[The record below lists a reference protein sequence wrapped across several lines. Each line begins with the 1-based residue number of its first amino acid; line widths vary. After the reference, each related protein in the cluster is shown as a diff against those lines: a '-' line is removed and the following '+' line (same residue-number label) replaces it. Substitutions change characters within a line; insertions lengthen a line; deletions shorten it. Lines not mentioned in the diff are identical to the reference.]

1 MLSSTVMV
9 RLAAV
14 NIPANTAFESFS
26 KFLKLKK
33 YSIGESNTTTGH
45 LVFKTSLGGFRY
57 ILYNGNYIF
66 SCDIIS
72 FDENRTRIK
81 LQGVFSCDA
90 EINLFESLFN
100 SSAKLGEKI
109 IKEFANNCDKQQV
122 DEKNDLDVMFV
133 QFFYLWL

>member
-1 MLSSTVMV
+1 MKRQLSFD
-9 RLAAV
+9 
-14 NIPANTAFESFS
+14 FEN
-26 KFLKLKK
+26 
-33 YSIGESNTTTGH
+33 EQ
-45 LVFKTSLGGFRY
+45 Y
-57 ILYNGNYIF
+57 ILKENGQIIFSIDAQELKFVSLDFYNGVYKGKSTAIELTNAIKDDKYKKGNYIF

-109 IKEFANNCDKQQV
+109 IKEFANYC
-122 DEKNDLDVMFV
+122 EKR
-133 QFFYLWL
+133 

>member
-1 MLSSTVMV
+1 MSAINGKIIE
-9 RLAAV
+9 RIV

-26 KFLKLKK
+26 KFLKLKNIL
-33 YSIGESNTTTGH
+33 SENQTQQLGT
-45 LVFKTSLGGFRY
+45 LFFKTSLGGLRY

-109 IKEFANNCDKQQV
+109 IKEFANYC
-122 DEKNDLDVMFV
+122 EKR
-133 QFFYLWL
+133 

>member
-1 MLSSTVMV
+1 MSAINGKIIE
-9 RLAAV
+9 RIV

-45 LVFKTSLGGFRY
+45 LVFKTSLGGLRY

-90 EINLFESLFN
+90 EINLFESLFTIVGKFFN
-100 SSAKLGEKI
+100 YFLS
-109 IKEFANNCDKQQV
+109 
-122 DEKNDLDVMFV
+122 
-133 QFFYLWL
+133 QFCR

>member
-1 MLSSTVMV
+1 MSAINGKIIE
-9 RLAAV
+9 RIV

-45 LVFKTSLGGFRY
+45 LVFKTSLGGLRY

-72 FDENRTRIK
+72 FDEK
-81 LQGVFSCDA
+81 
-90 EINLFESLFN
+90 INLFESLFN

-109 IKEFANNCDKQQV
+109 IKEFANYC
-122 DEKNDLDVMFV
+122 EKR
-133 QFFYLWL
+133 

>member
-1 MLSSTVMV
+1 MSAINGKIIE
-9 RLAAV
+9 RIV

-45 LVFKTSLGGFRY
+45 LAFKTSLGGLRY

-109 IKEFANNCDKQQV
+109 IKEFANYC
-122 DEKNDLDVMFV
+122 EKR
-133 QFFYLWL
+133 